1 MSYDVSV
8 QMIEIYNEQVRDLL
22 VTDDVDKKLEICNN
36 SQNGINVP
44 DANIVPV
51 TSTSDFINLMNL
63 GLKNRVVGSTSM
75 NDRSSRSHSCVTVH
89 VRGRNLTSGSII
101 CGSMHLVD
109 LAGSERADKTDAD
122 GDRLKEAQHIN
133 RSLSALGDVI
143 ASLAQKQSHVPYRNS
158 KLTQLL
164 QDSLGGQAKTLMFI
178 HISPEAD
185 TLGETMST
193 LKFAERVSTV
203 EQGASRSNKDTP
215 DVRELKEQIASLKT
229 ALLRKERGESGFQQ
243 PRSLSPDRTTNG
255 SFTTNPS
262 PAPSWQSK
270 AEGQPD
276 FSPVSRMQSYD
287 DIHFMDSPL
296 SVVSTEEEKS
306 VSGDWV
312 DKVMVKNQGGLSGED
327 GSESPDVSYQKNRRD
342 NSKVYPEQS
351 LSKIAGLRQKSLE
364 NGVVRNQNETAATDE
379 SDDLEIENSDCSE
392 IDYECHV
399 NVPKLSSTP
408 NGGGKKSRKPTQSQ
422 KQQQQQIKSPD
433 TRSLIPQPSTRKAS
447 NGPRSPMQKQGKKP
461 ATGDVKRKP
470 ASTSGK

>member
-1 MSYDVSV
+1 M
-8 QMIEIYNEQVRDLL
+8 Q
-22 VTDDVDKKLEICNN
+22 
-36 SQNGINVP
+36 
-44 DANIVPV
+44 
-51 TSTSDFINLMNL
+51 
-63 GLKNRVVGSTSM
+63 
-75 NDRSSRSHSCVTVH
+75 
-89 VRGRNLTSGSII
+89 
-101 CGSMHLVD
+101 
-109 LAGSERADKTDAD
+109 
-122 GDRLKEAQHIN
+122 
-133 RSLSALGDVI
+133 
-143 ASLAQKQSHVPYRNS
+143 
-158 KLTQLL
+158 
-164 QDSLGGQAKTLMFI
+164 
-178 HISPEAD
+178 
-185 TLGETMST
+185 
-193 LKFAERVSTV
+193 
-203 EQGASRSNKDTP
+203 
-215 DVRELKEQIASLKT
+215 
-229 ALLRKERGESGFQQ
+229 
-243 PRSLSPDRTTNG
+243 
-255 SFTTNPS
+255 
-262 PAPSWQSK
+262 
-270 AEGQPD
+270 GQPD

-433 TRSLIPQPSTRKAS
+433 TR
-447 NGPRSPMQKQGKKP
+447 
-461 ATGDVKRKP
+461 
-470 ASTSGK
+470 